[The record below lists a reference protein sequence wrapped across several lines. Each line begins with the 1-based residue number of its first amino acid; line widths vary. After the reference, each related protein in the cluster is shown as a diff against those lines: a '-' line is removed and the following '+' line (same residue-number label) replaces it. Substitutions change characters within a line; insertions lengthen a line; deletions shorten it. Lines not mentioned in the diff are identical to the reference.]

1 MNVYICFIFCIPHED
16 TAKPMN
22 QETYTITGE
31 QYGALLDNI
40 THQIADARMRASLAA
55 SQVLVRLY

>member
-1 MNVYICFIFCIPHED
+1 
-16 TAKPMN
+16 MN